1 MCKGP
6 RLETLPRVTVLLQE
20 ACMLSRVIALVL
32 GLAAACNS
40 PPATDSSQQIA
51 LPKSVAPE
59 ESRDLAGYAHDA
71 AAAPALALNTAS
83 VPDSAAGLILIRTGD
98 MSIEVDSLEAAVARA
113 MGLARRAGG
122 HIADTRWVGGEG
134 QMREATLQLRVP
146 AGQFE
151 LVSSQ
156 LDSIGRVEW
165 LNVSVQ
171 DVGEEFVDLNARV
184 GNQRR
189 LESRLIDLLATRTG
203 KLEDV
208 LAVERELARVREQ
221 IELIEGRLRYL
232 RSRAAMSTL
241 TVRLHERGPVIGGAG
256 GRGAIAEAL
265 RQAWRNFVAFTAL
278 LISGSGVLIPLVTIG
293 AAVILG
299 IRWWRRRP

>member
-1 MCKGP
+1 M
-6 RLETLPRVTVLLQE
+6 R
-20 ACMLSRVIALVL
+20 SRIIALVL

-40 PPATDSSQQIA
+40 PSATDSSQQIA
-51 LPKSVAPE
+51 LPKAVAPE
-59 ESRDLAGYAHDA
+59 ESRDLAGYANDA

-83 VPDSAAGLILIRTGD
+83 VPESAAGLILIRTGD

-122 HIADTRWVGGEG
+122 HVADTRWVGGEG
-134 QMREATLQLRVP
+134 QMREATLQLRIP

-156 LDSIGRVEW
+156 FDSIGRVEW
-165 LNVSVQ
+165 MNVSVQ
-171 DVGEEFVDLNARV
+171 DVGEEFVDLNARL

-189 LESRLIDLLATRTG
+189 LESRLIELLATRTG

-265 RQAWRNFVAFTAL
+265 RQAWRNFVSFTAL
-278 LISGSGVLIPLVTIG
+278 LIAGSGVLIPLVTIG

-299 IRWWRRRP
+299 IRWWQRRR